1 MTPSSPAHHYLVISD
16 LHLSDVE
23 DHLDGW
29 KRHKSSAW
37 VYDDE
42 LDDMVRSFEARLEPG
57 DTFTLILNGDVFDF
71 DLVTAIP
78 DAPTFTVR
86 PIEHEYGLDATA
98 EKSAWKLGRILD
110 DHPRFVALLAR
121 VLAAGHR
128 LVVVIGN
135 HDRELWFAEVEAVL
149 RGRIDQAIAALEP
162 RPANVRGELLVEP
175 WFYSVPGEVFV
186 EHGHQYDYYTSFRY
200 NLEPVVERHGEVH
213 IALSSG
219 NLSNRFL
226 LSNIGFFNP
235 HATDYILTAYG
246 YLRHWVR
253 HYAFSGRAL
262 FTPWLI
268 GSVRALI
275 ALLGNR
281 ARLEANPP
289 RDYERHIAA
298 AAARYGLDLET
309 TRALYAL
316 RKEPITNRIYKM
328 VREFWLDRLALATAM
343 IAISLTL
350 FASGVPLAVKLIVPL
365 LVFPLVWF
373 VYQWIAGNENVLTTE
388 YRAQTFAHHIA
399 RMIPVRAVVFGHTH
413 VPGLTPLTREAS
425 FANSGTWAPIWDK
438 RGHAP
443 APGLRN
449 YVHVRITEL
458 GRARPGP
465 VGPEPPGAQ
474 HDERG
479 AGFLEGCQIT
489 VGSWL
494 PGRDVG

>member
-1 MTPSSPAHHYLVISD
+1 MTPPSPAHHYLVVSD
-16 LHLSDVE
+16 LHLADVE

-37 VYDDE
+37 VYDAE
-42 LDDMVRSFEARLEPG
+42 LDDMVRSFEARLSPG
-57 DTFTLILNGDVFDF
+57 DTFTLVMNGDVFDF

-78 DAPTFTVR
+78 DAPTFPVR

-98 EKSAWKLGRILD
+98 AKSAWKLGRILD

-121 VLAAGHR
+121 TIAAGHR

-135 HDRELWFAEVEAVL
+135 HDRELWFEEVAAVL
-149 RGRIDQAIAALEP
+149 RTRVHEAIAAID
-162 RPANVRGELLVEP
+162 PAPATPRGELLVEP
-175 WFYSVPGEVFV
+175 WFYYVPGEVFI

-246 YLRHWVR
+246 YIRHWVR

-262 FTPWLI
+262 VTPWLI
-268 GSVRALI
+268 GSVRALV

-281 ARLEANPP
+281 ARLEASPP
-289 RDYERHIAA
+289 RDYQRHIAA
-298 AAARYGLDLET
+298 AAARYELDLET
-309 TRALYAL
+309 TQALYAL

-328 VREFWLDRLALATAM
+328 VREFWLDRLALLTAM
-343 IAISLTL
+343 IMISLTL
-350 FASGVPLAVKLIVPL
+350 FASGVPLAVKLVVPL

-388 YRAQTFAHHIA
+388 YRAQTFALNIA
-399 RMIPVRAVVFGHTH
+399 RMVPVRAVVFGHTH
-413 VPGLTPLTREAS
+413 QPGLTPLTREAT

-438 RGHAP
+438 RGHTP

-449 YVHVRITEL
+449 YVHLRITEAGRAAPRAL
-458 GRARPGP
+458 GPEPTGAPPRARP
-465 VGPEPPGAQ
+465 
-474 HDERG
+474 DE
-479 AGFLEGCQIT
+479 FLEGCQVT

-494 PGRDVG
+494 PGRDMG